1 MDALKTNEMP
11 NRYISMS
18 ESDFD
23 KLINKYDLPK
33 LIDDS
38 LNEYT
43 LYNGFVIKLSY
54 TFNLPDF

>member
-1 MDALKTNEMP
+1 MDVLKTNDMP
-11 NRYISMS
+11 DKCISMS

-33 LIDDS
+33 FMDGS

-43 LYNGFVIKLSY
+43 LYNGFVIMLIKY
-54 TFNLPDF
+54 EEY